1 MGHTQD
7 HQLIANYLDFVDSEA
22 QVSFDNLSPNLFFYL
37 PTFYHFL
44 VSKMKMTQAHEPTEP
59 LLQSTSIG
67 KHLFE
72 EIDKLSE
79 YASPSLITT
88 SWRWKPKYNI
98 QNQQFM
104 LDTHTP
110 LSEVKER
117 MEKLDMEVDVDLVR
131 TKNRG
136 TNEN

>member
-1 MGHTQD
+1 
-7 HQLIANYLDFVDSEA
+7 
-22 QVSFDNLSPNLFFYL
+22 
-37 PTFYHFL
+37 
-44 VSKMKMTQAHEPTEP
+44 
-59 LLQSTSIG
+59 
-67 KHLFE
+67 
-72 EIDKLSE
+72 
-79 YASPSLITT
+79 
-88 SWRWKPKYNI
+88 
-98 QNQQFM
+98 M